1 MSAMSAGLPKPAHAT
16 RRGWN
21 PEWIRESGKHQGC
34 RPEVNQ
40 VTWPLSASKDPMV
53 NMDAEMSSA
62 TTAPATACSAAAER
76 MRAHRKR
83 RQAGLRCLTIE
94 LRETE
99 IDELIR
105 RKLLQADARN
115 DVYAI
120 REALHMHF
128 DRTLGTP
135 T

>member
-1 MSAMSAGLPKPAHAT
+1 
-16 RRGWN
+16 
-21 PEWIRESGKHQGC
+21 
-34 RPEVNQ
+34 
-40 VTWPLSASKDPMV
+40 
-53 NMDAEMSSA
+53 
-62 TTAPATACSAAAER
+62 
-76 MRAHRKR
+76 MRAHRQR
-83 RQAGLRCLTIE
+83 RRDGLRCIVVQ

-115 DVYAI
+115 DLYV
-120 REALHMHF
+120 HMHF

>member
-1 MSAMSAGLPKPAHAT
+1 MTEHVELNGGP
-16 RRGWN
+16 
-21 PEWIRESGKHQGC
+21 
-34 RPEVNQ
+34 
-40 VTWPLSASKDPMV
+40 
-53 NMDAEMSSA
+53 
-62 TTAPATACSAAAER
+62 TTPPIACSAAARR
-76 MRAHRKR
+76 MRAHRQR
-83 RQAGLRCLTIE
+83 RRDGLRCIVVQ

>member
-1 MSAMSAGLPKPAHAT
+1 MSEH
-16 RRGWN
+16 
-21 PEWIRESGKHQGC
+21 
-34 RPEVNQ
+34 
-40 VTWPLSASKDPMV
+40 
-53 NMDAEMSSA
+53 AEMSDGR
-62 TTAPATACSAAAER
+62 TTPPNACSAGAQR
-76 MRAHRKR
+76 MRAHRQR
-83 RQAGLRCLTIE
+83 RRDGLRCIVVQ

-115 DVYAI
+115 DIYAI
-120 REALHMHF
+120 RDALHAHF

>member
-1 MSAMSAGLPKPAHAT
+1 MSEH
-16 RRGWN
+16 
-21 PEWIRESGKHQGC
+21 
-34 RPEVNQ
+34 
-40 VTWPLSASKDPMV
+40 
-53 NMDAEMSSA
+53 AEMSSA
-62 TTAPATACSAAAER
+62 TPTPPNACSAATR
-76 MRAHRKR
+76 MRYHRER
-83 RQAGLRCLTIE
+83 RREGLRCITIE

-115 DVYAI
+115 DAYAI

-128 DRTLGTP
+128 DRTLDTP

>member
-1 MSAMSAGLPKPAHAT
+1 MS
-16 RRGWN
+16 
-21 PEWIRESGKHQGC
+21 E
-34 RPEVNQ
+34 
-40 VTWPLSASKDPMV
+40 
-53 NMDAEMSSA
+53 DAETSGG
-62 TTAPATACSAAAER
+62 PATPPISCSPAANR
-76 MRAHRKR
+76 MRYHRER
-83 RQAGLRCLTIE
+83 RREGLRCITIE

-120 REALHMHF
+120 REALHAHF
-128 DRTLGTP
+128 DRTLGTQ